1 MYEHSAL
8 ISVQHP
14 GQQLKNFRAGE
25 SIGDP
30 LSSQSSSFQS
40 VCIIDQLWMAGNV
53 FGLQEYH
60 RNYFPPTGMN
70 LQNEQDLYL
79 RSIIPQWTMQ
89 NKVAL
94 KISLLTQPLSHLFTI
109 KPSLGLRT
117 HSTPLNPS
125 RIQQEEQRNAAK

>member
-1 MYEHSAL
+1 
-8 ISVQHP
+8 
-14 GQQLKNFRAGE
+14 
-25 SIGDP
+25 
-30 LSSQSSSFQS
+30 
-40 VCIIDQLWMAGNV
+40 MAGNV

-60 RNYFPPTGMN
+60 HNYFPPTGMN

-89 NKVAL
+89 NKVAR
-94 KISLLTQPLSHLFTI
+94 KISLLTQPLSHLCTI
-109 KPSLGLRT
+109 KPSLGLWT